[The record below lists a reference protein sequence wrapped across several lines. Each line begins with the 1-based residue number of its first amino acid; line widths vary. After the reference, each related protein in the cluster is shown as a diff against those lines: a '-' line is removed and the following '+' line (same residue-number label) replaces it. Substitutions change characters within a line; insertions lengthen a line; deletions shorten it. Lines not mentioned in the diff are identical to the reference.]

1 MSDWLTAALLGL
13 VQGLTEFLPVSS
25 SGHLVIFQN
34 WLHEEHTP
42 IVFDLVLHLGTLLPI
57 LWVYRLEVW
66 NLIQSLVNNP
76 TGSESR
82 LAWWIVL
89 GSVPTA
95 AIGLGFEDLFNEIFQ
110 TPSMVASAF
119 FVTGSFLF
127 ATKYLSEGQRDQ
139 DSMTWKDALIIGTIQ
154 GLAITP
160 GISRSGSTIAI
171 AMLLGLKRD
180 LAARYSFLLSI
191 PAIVG
196 GFVLKLDELNFNE
209 ISAGELASGFAVS
222 ALSGL
227 VALQILLKLVNTGD
241 FSKFSYYLWTIAVLG
256 WFVL

>member
-1 MSDWLTAALLGL
+1 MDILLAALLGL

-25 SGHLVIFQN
+25 SGHLVVFQN
-34 WLHEEHTP
+34 WLQEEKTP
-42 IVFDLVLHLGTLLPI
+42 VIFDLVLHIGTLLPI
-57 LWVYRLEVW
+57 LWVYRQTVFDLLKGVLTKPLAAE
-66 NLIQSLVNNP
+66 N
-76 TGSESR
+76 R
-82 LAWWIVL
+82 LALWIVL

-95 AIGLGFEDLFNEIFQ
+95 LIGVLFEDLFEQIFH
-110 TPSMVASAF
+110 TPKMVASAF

-127 ATKYLSEGQRDQ
+127 ATQYLSKGERDEGQ
-139 DSMTWKDALIIGTIQ
+139 MTWKDALLIGAVQ

-180 LAARYSFLLSI
+180 LAAKYSFLLSI

-196 GFVLKLDELNFNE
+196 GFILKMDELTIDANTLP
-209 ISAGELASGFAVS
+209 SLGVGFVVSAVS
-222 ALSGL
+222 GLFALK
-227 VALQILLKLVNTGD
+227 ILLKLVNSGD
-241 FSKFSYYLWTIAVLG
+241 FSKFAYYLWTIAIVG

>member
-1 MSDWLTAALLGL
+1 MTILLAALLGL

-25 SGHLVIFQN
+25 SGHLVVFQN

-42 IVFDLVLHLGTLLPI
+42 VVFDLVLHIGTLLPI
-57 LWVYRLEVW
+57 VWVYRQTVLD
-66 NLIQSLVNNP
+66 LIKGVLSKPLAMEN
-76 TGSESR
+76 R
-82 LAWWIVL
+82 LALWIVL

-95 AIGLGFEDLFNEIFQ
+95 MIGLAFEDIFEQIFQ
-110 TPSMVASAF
+110 TPKMVASAF

-127 ATKYLSEGQRDQ
+127 ATQYLSEGNRDEQ
-139 DSMTWKDALIIGTIQ
+139 AMTWKDALLIGAVQ

-180 LAARYSFLLSI
+180 LAAKYSFLLSI

-196 GFVLKLDELNFNE
+196 GFILKADELTVDA
-209 ISAGELASGFAVS
+209 STLPSLGAGFVVS

-227 VALQILLKLVNTGD
+227 FALKILLKLVNSGD
-241 FSKFSYYLWTIAVLG
+241 FSKFAYYLWTIALIG